1 MERTALLWLPSGT
14 NTGCKQCGR
23 HREHGRDLDASL
35 VEEHR
40 TPFAHAQDGR
50 GATATD
56 FGKGA
61 EMVAS
66 LIDGLVVRLRVGCD
80 NREGVGSLHQL
91 DRIEEVANRAVRDC
105 SNKSANGDRQETEC
119 NRNAPVTA
127 RDGSDR
133 KGSTTNEH
141 NDNLNGNLC
150 EIMRTCVMYRRSQ
163 YVPRAVITKKYQFF
177 HIPSKM
183 LYLLSILRQFIE
195 LKI

>member
-1 MERTALLWLPSGT
+1 MERSILLRLPSRT

-23 HREHGRDLDASL
+23 HSEHGRDLDASL
-35 VEEHR
+35 VQARR
-40 TPFAHAQDGR
+40 TALAHAHDGR
-50 GATATD
+50 RATAAD
-56 FGKGA
+56 IGKGA
-61 EMVAS
+61 EVVAY

-80 NREGVGSLHQL
+80 NRKVVGILHQV
-91 DRIEEVANRAVRDC
+91 DRGEEVAERAVRDC